1 LTSGFKNNGFIF
13 ILFFV
18 FLLFILV
25 MKKIVFSLV
34 VGAFLMN
41 SCEEVPPF
49 IDFSVPPEVID
60 TTYVTSMVPAPQHKA
75 VLIEDITGVRCI
87 NCPQAADEIKA
98 IVDEKT
104 EDSVISMALYIKQ
117 LNTLTAPYP
126 GYPNLTT
133 DYATEM
139 IDFLGLGTGL
149 PTGYVDRKI
158 YTPLTERF
166 VQYKSWRNYVN
177 MRLRGSTPVNIGLE
191 KKLEGNK
198 LTVDIKLVYT
208 TTVSGEHK
216 VALYLVEDGIMSK
229 QYGGKPTEE
238 TYIHNHVLRYNFGTS
253 LGTKLEA
260 ALTPGRTFEKKL
272 KYEIPADFKQDKLH
286 VVCVV
291 TDAVTHE
298 VINVRKIHL

>member
-1 LTSGFKNNGFIF
+1 
-13 ILFFV
+13 
-18 FLLFILV
+18 
-25 MKKIVFSLV
+25 MKKIVFSFV
-34 VGAFLMN
+34 AGAFLLN
-41 SCEEVPPF
+41 SCEEVPPY
-49 IDFSVPPEVID
+49 IDFSVPPEVVD
-60 TTYVTSMVPAPQHKA
+60 TTYVDPTVPTPQHKV
-75 VLIEDITGVRCI
+75 VLIEDITGVRCV

-98 IVDEKT
+98 IIAEKS
-104 EDSVISMALYIKQ
+104 EDSVISMALYINQ
-117 LNTLTAPYP
+117 LKTLTSPYP
-126 GYPNLTT
+126 GYPVLNSE
-133 DYATEM
+133 YATEM

-177 MRLRGSTPVNIGLE
+177 LQLRGTTPVNIDIE
-191 KKLEGNK
+191 KTLDGNK
-198 LTVDIKLVYT
+198 LTVDLKLVYT
-208 TTVSGEHK
+208 STVSGEHK
-216 VALYLVEDGIMSK
+216 VALYLLEDGIMSK

-238 TYIHNHVLRYNFGTS
+238 TYIHNHVLRYNFGAS

-272 KYEIPADFKQDKLH
+272 KYEIPAEYKQDKLH